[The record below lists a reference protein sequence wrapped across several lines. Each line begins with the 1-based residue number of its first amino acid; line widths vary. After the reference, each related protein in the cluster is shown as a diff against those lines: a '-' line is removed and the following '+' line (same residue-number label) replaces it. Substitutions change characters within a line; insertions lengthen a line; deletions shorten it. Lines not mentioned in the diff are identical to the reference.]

1 MAFSGAG
8 KGGGLGNA
16 SILRMARLL
25 RLTRMARMARLLRA
39 MPELLIL
46 IKGMVAA
53 MRSVMFTLGLL
64 MVIIYIFAIA
74 FTQLSD
80 ETPCADVFSSVPES
94 MHYLL
99 IKGALMDSVS
109 EVTEILQPQSI
120 VLLLV
125 FYMFVLLASLTVMN
139 MLIGVICEVVSA
151 VAATEQ
157 EVSMVC
163 YVKEKIEELMASG
176 STDGDNMISK
186 EEFKGMLENKKA
198 LTILNDVGVDVVSLP
213 DFTDTI
219 FEPDEDGQPKPLN
232 FSEFMNVVLD
242 LRGTNTATVKDVV
255 QLRRFVNARVETL
268 ERKLVEC
275 SPDIRNRF
283 GSLLSNGSHIASSN
297 SNKSEPVKQR
307 SEAAPKLR
315 ELINQ
320 SLEELICLQESQ
332 MRHLRAQNEELQAK
346 LSKIAET
353 PPLQSLTHTSSEE
366 DAKLSKVA
374 DTPPLRSLANATS
387 EEDVAAIVPENMQT
401 AALASIDLSSENMKT
416 TALASIDLKS
426 ENMRTT
432 ALASIE
438 QELSRRQVILASKNA
453 ESLNGN
459 NHHGS
464 NGWATKSDHHLT
476 QQSLD
481 GTFTEAISSRTTMP
495 AMRGDARVQPCNCPP
510 PHLIRRPQVGGT
522 KAATAWGS
530 FNQAGP

>member
-74 FTQLSD
+74 FTQLCD
-80 ETPCADVFSSVPES
+80 ETPCADVFSSVPDS

-219 FEPDEDGQPKPLN
+219 FEPDEYGNPKALT
-232 FSEFMNVVLD
+232 FAEFMNVVLD
-242 LRGTNTATVKDVV
+242 LRGSNTARVKDIV
-255 QLRRFVNARVETL
+255 QLRKFMNTRVISL
-268 ERKLVEC
+268 EKKLVEWQAD
-275 SPDIRNRF
+275 PL
-283 GSLLSNGSHIASSN
+283 GSGWNVDGPRLTRSSSAKPGLTRSN
-297 SNKSEPVKQR
+297 SRRPPELVKAKECFG
-307 SEAAPKLR
+307 EAPRLR
-315 ELINQ
+315 ELIDR
-320 SLEELICLQESQ
+320 SLQELIRLQESQ
-332 MRHLRAQNEELQAK
+332 VLHLRAENAELHAK
-346 LSKIAET
+346 LSKIA
-353 PPLQSLTHTSSEE
+353 
-366 DAKLSKVA
+366 DA
-374 DTPPLRSLANATS
+374 PPLRSLAHATCD
-387 EEDVAAIVPENMQT
+387 DVAVIASENMKT
-401 AALASIDLSSENMKT
+401 ASLASIDLSSENVK
-416 TALASIDLKS
+416 
-426 ENMRTT
+426 TT

-438 QELSRRQVILASKNA
+438 QELGNHQGVLTITPLCQKNA

-459 NHHGS
+459 NHHCN
-464 NGWATKSDHHLT
+464 NGWATKADNHLT
-476 QQSLD
+476 QQSPD
-481 GTFTEAISSRTTMP
+481 GTFTEAIPSRTMIP
-495 AMRGDARVQPCNCPP
+495 ALRGDSRVQPCSCPP
-510 PHLIRRPQVGGT
+510 QPHFIHQRQAGATR
-522 KAATAWGS
+522 AATAWGN
-530 FNQAGP
+530 FNQAGPVSTYML

>member
-74 FTQLSD
+74 FTQLCD
-80 ETPCADVFSSVPES
+80 ETPCADVFSSVPDS

-219 FEPDEDGQPKPLN
+219 FEPDEYGNPKALT
-232 FSEFMNVVLD
+232 FAEFMNVVSL
-242 LRGTNTATVKDVV
+242 
-255 QLRRFVNARVETL
+255 
-268 ERKLVEC
+268 
-275 SPDIRNRF
+275 PDFTDTIF
-283 GSLLSNGSHIASSN
+283 
-297 SNKSEPVKQR
+297 EPD
-307 SEAAPKLR
+307 EY
-315 ELINQ
+315 
-320 SLEELICLQESQ
+320 
-332 MRHLRAQNEELQAK
+332 
-346 LSKIAET
+346 
-353 PPLQSLTHTSSEE
+353 
-366 DAKLSKVA
+366 
-374 DTPPLRSLANATS
+374 
-387 EEDVAAIVPENMQT
+387 
-401 AALASIDLSSENMKT
+401 
-416 TALASIDLKS
+416 
-426 ENMRTT
+426 
-432 ALASIE
+432 
-438 QELSRRQVILASKNA
+438 
-453 ESLNGN
+453 
-459 NHHGS
+459 
-464 NGWATKSDHHLT
+464 
-476 QQSLD
+476 
-481 GTFTEAISSRTTMP
+481 
-495 AMRGDARVQPCNCPP
+495 
-510 PHLIRRPQVGGT
+510 
-522 KAATAWGS
+522 
-530 FNQAGP
+530 